1 MYITALMKRSRTVT
15 PRAWLMMPDI
25 VVMLDTLLEMSAN
38 TSVTICDAVLDDV
51 ILLSML
57 KEELNPKTN
66 SFLNLLNSLRA
77 AEAADESSPDTK
89 FIALQR

>member
-1 MYITALMKRSRTVT
+1 MTVT
-15 PRAWLMMPDI
+15 PRDWLMMPDM
-25 VVMLDTLLEMSAN
+25 VVMLDTLLVMSAN

-51 ILLSML
+51 IFML
-57 KEELNPKTN
+57 KSKEELNPKTN
-66 SFLNLLNSLRA
+66 SFLNLLNSLMA